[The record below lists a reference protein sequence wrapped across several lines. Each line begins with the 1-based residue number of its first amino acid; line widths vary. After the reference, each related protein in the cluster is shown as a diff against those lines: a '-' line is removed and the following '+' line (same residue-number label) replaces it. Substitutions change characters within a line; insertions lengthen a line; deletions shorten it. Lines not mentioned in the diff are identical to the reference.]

1 MLAELYYLMQYTILG
16 VILILLFAKISLFM
30 KQRHGHDYQIMC
42 LLYFPGIDIM
52 FTSDSREKRDKKTQN
67 RLTRIIMILI
77 LCMLLLLNFHQVLT
91 R

>member
-1 MLAELYYLMQYTILG
+1 MLAQLYYLMQFTILG

>member
-1 MLAELYYLMQYTILG
+1 MLVQLYYLMQFTILG
-16 VILILLFAKISLFM
+16 VIFILLFAKISLFM

>member
-1 MLAELYYLMQYTILG
+1 MLVQLYYLMQFTILG

-67 RLTRIIMILI
+67 RLTRIIMILM

>member
-1 MLAELYYLMQYTILG
+1 MLVQLYYLMQFTILG

>member
-1 MLAELYYLMQYTILG
+1 MLVELFYLMQYIILG
-16 VILILLFAKISLFM
+16 VILILLFAKISIFM

-67 RLTRIIMILI
+67 RLTRIIIILG
-77 LCMLLLLNFHQVLT
+77 LFMLLLLNFNQALL